1 MMARPSLLQAIF
13 QQPSQSYVVREDA
26 YSTPSLNAWRA
37 SFPFAHDKD
46 KDKQTAKHRPLS
58 LDVAQMPALP
68 FEGPPSTTP
77 SSSPSPT
84 PPLLSPVSTPKSSTP
99 SFTDDTSDSS
109 EFVTPPD
116 SPKPSVDDLQQHTVA
131 QETLS
136 PPSLLLSAIRP
147 PMTSM
152 TSNESTSSTSDSIFS
167 SRSIDTNATSRQPSP
182 TETPKQHPKRQVRST
197 PLSGVPDWA
206 KDVRW
211 LVGPQPATKR
221 AALSALVD
229 PNYRPSGHARAAT
242 APARHSSYEPRA
254 ADQFGY
260 IVPPRA
266 SGSRKRRSRAMTEG
280 RRAGY
285 RMSALVEVSES
296 EEAGEVTA
304 EGIVRKRSTSTQRA
318 RPRPHSMRSSSSASS
333 NRTVLPT
340 LQVSPGETA
349 AGPGYA
355 SLTLPSAYTPSK
367 TVDRPTSIV
376 DLSKPG
382 AAQTM
387 TSLSIIRGGPSSRMR
402 RISLSL
408 SLNSSASSLSGL
420 SSRNTSLSS
429 LGSRSMLGLGSSASI
444 PLAVRLAEI
453 EGALGL
459 TAQMSPPRKVG
470 SSQVLVQVHAVAL
483 DALDAIIVSKRLAKG
498 GYGFVPGRSFVGRAV
513 ECGFEVGNVS
523 RGDWVIGLTEI
534 RKCGALS
541 EFLVIDKSRV
551 CTVPRPTD
559 RLTTTQCALLPL
571 CAVPAHRAVRTIPNS
586 ATKTGTDGQRRPM
599 RVLVLQA
606 HDGAGL
612 CAVQIMRQL
621 GMRVTAQVP
630 VGSENV
636 NFATGPTL
644 GLKTRGRT
652 RAGKGREFEPP
663 RSTRRMA
670 EVEVVAGDDPVE
682 VIGRLEESVYDA
694 VVDTVGGRGV
704 WDACRRVMCSDA
716 HFTTLVGDSTD
727 SIPSINA
734 HVRSSFRSLA
744 RAWAR
749 KDKALGYQWV
759 SPAADLDHEGEDIRH
774 SLNAVSE
781 AAVQAAYGSTSN
793 SDESAIEGV
802 LPRVACSFPLDRAQ
816 QAFDVDEDGRGPL
829 VRGGTV
835 VVRVL

>member
-1 MMARPSLLQAIF
+1 
-13 QQPSQSYVVREDA
+13 
-26 YSTPSLNAWRA
+26 
-37 SFPFAHDKD
+37 
-46 KDKQTAKHRPLS
+46 
-58 LDVAQMPALP
+58 
-68 FEGPPSTTP
+68 
-77 SSSPSPT
+77 
-84 PPLLSPVSTPKSSTP
+84 
-99 SFTDDTSDSS
+99 
-109 EFVTPPD
+109 
-116 SPKPSVDDLQQHTVA
+116 
-131 QETLS
+131 
-136 PPSLLLSAIRP
+136 
-147 PMTSM
+147 
-152 TSNESTSSTSDSIFS
+152 
-167 SRSIDTNATSRQPSP
+167 
-182 TETPKQHPKRQVRST
+182 
-197 PLSGVPDWA
+197 
-206 KDVRW
+206 
-211 LVGPQPATKR
+211 
-221 AALSALVD
+221 
-229 PNYRPSGHARAAT
+229 
-242 APARHSSYEPRA
+242 
-254 ADQFGY
+254 
-260 IVPPRA
+260 
-266 SGSRKRRSRAMTEG
+266 MTEG

-285 RMSALVEVSES
+285 RMSALVEVSET

-333 NRTVLPT
+333 NRTALPA
-340 LQVSPGETA
+340 LQVSSGETA
-349 AGPGYA
+349 AYTQPA
-355 SLTLPSAYTPSK
+355 LPNAYTLSK
-367 TVDRPTSIV
+367 TTDLPTAV
-376 DLSKPG
+376 ADLTKAGP
-382 AAQTM
+382 AQTM

-420 SSRNTSLSS
+420 SSRNPSLSS

-459 TAQMSPPRKVG
+459 TTRVSSPRKVG

-541 EFLVIDKSRV
+541 EYVVIDKSRL
-551 CTVPRPTD
+551 CAVPRPTD

-586 ATKTGTDGQRRPM
+586 ATKTGADGQRRPM
-599 RVLVLQA
+599 KVLVLQA

-621 GMRVTAQVP
+621 GMHVTAQVP
-630 VGSENV
+630 IGSENV
-636 NFATGPTL
+636 NFGTGPTL
-644 GLKTRGRT
+644 GLKVRGRT
-652 RAGKGREFEPP
+652 RAGKGREVEPP
-663 RSTRRMA
+663 RSTKRMG
-670 EVEVVAGDDPVE
+670 EVQVVVGDDPVE

-694 VVDTVGGRGV
+694 VVDTVGGRKV

-749 KDKALGYQWV
+749 RDKGLGYQWV

-774 SLNAVSE
+774 SLNAVSD
-781 AAVQAAYGSTSN
+781 AAVHAAYGSNSH
-793 SDESAIEGV
+793 SDEGNRRNFAPRCV
-802 LPRVACSFPLDRAQ
+802 LVPARPCATCI
-816 QAFDVDEDGRGPL
+816 
-829 VRGGTV
+829 
-835 VVRVL
+835 

>member
-1 MMARPSLLQAIF
+1 MARPSLLQAIF

-26 YSTPSLNAWRA
+26 YAEPNINVWRA
-37 SFPFAHDKD
+37 SFPFAHGK
-46 KDKQTAKHRPLS
+46 KHRPLS
-58 LDVAQMPALP
+58 LDVAQVPVVP
-68 FEGPPSTTP
+68 FEGPSSTTP
-77 SSSPSPT
+77 SPSPSPT
-84 PPLLSPVSTPKSSTP
+84 PPLLSPASTPKSSTP

-109 EFVTPPD
+109 AAEFETPPD
-116 SPKPSVDDLQQHTVA
+116 SPKPSVDDMPQHTVA

-136 PPSLLLSAIRP
+136 PPSLLLSAVRP
-147 PMTSM
+147 PMTS
-152 TSNESTSSTSDSIFS
+152 TTSSQSSLSPSNSLFS
-167 SRSIDTNATSRQPSP
+167 SRSTDTDATSRQPSP
-182 TETPKQHPKRQVRST
+182 VQSPQQPPKRQVRQT

-211 LVGPQPATKR
+211 LVGPQPVAKR
-221 AALSALVD
+221 AALSALVE
-229 PNYRPSGHARAAT
+229 PNYRPIAHGRAAT
-242 APARHSSYEPRA
+242 APARHSSYEPRT
-254 ADQFGY
+254 ADQFGTY
-260 IVPPRA
+260 VVPPR
-266 SGSRKRRSRAMTEG
+266 STGSRKRRSRAMTEG

-304 EGIVRKRSTSTQRA
+304 EGIIRKRSTSTQRA
-318 RPRPHSMRSSSSASS
+318 RPRPHSVRSSSSTSS
-333 NRTVLPT
+333 SRTVLPA
-340 LQVSPGETA
+340 LQVSAGETI
-349 AGPGYA
+349 AGAGYT
-355 SLTLPSAYTPSK
+355 SLTLPRAAYTPSK
-367 TVDRPTSIV
+367 TADRPTNVV
-376 DLSKPG
+376 DLTKAG
-382 AAQTM
+382 LAQTTM
-387 TSLSIIRGGPSSRMR
+387 TSLSVIRSGPSSRMR

-420 SSRNTSLSS
+420 SSRNASLSS

-459 TAQMSPPRKVG
+459 TAHMSPPRKVG

-483 DALDAIIVSKRLAKG
+483 DALDAIILSKRLAKG

-541 EFLVIDKSRV
+541 EFVVIDKSRV

-571 CAVPAHRAVRTIPNS
+571 CGVPAHRAVRTIPNS
-586 ATKTGTDGQRRPM
+586 ATKTGPDGQRRPM

-606 HDGAGL
+606 HDGTGL
-612 CAVQIMRQL
+612 CAVQVMRQL

-636 NFATGPTL
+636 GFETGPSL
-644 GLKTRGRT
+644 GLRARGRT

-663 RSTRRMA
+663 KSSRRM
-670 EVEVVAGDDPVE
+670 EDVEVVVGDDPVD
-682 VIGRLEESVYDA
+682 VIGQLEEGVYDA
-694 VVDTVGGRGV
+694 VIDTVGGRGV
-704 WDACRRVMCSDA
+704 WDACRRVMCRDA

-759 SPAADLDHEGEDIRH
+759 SPASDLDHEGEDIRH
-774 SLNAVSE
+774 SLNAVAE
-781 AAVQAAYGSTSN
+781 AAARAAYGSSSN
-793 SDESAIEGV
+793 FDEPSIEGL
-802 LPRVACSFPLDRAQ
+802 LPRVTCSFPLDRAQ
-816 QAFDVDEDGRGPL
+816 EAFGVDEDGRGPL

-835 VVRVL
+835 VVRIL

>member
-1 MMARPSLLQAIF
+1 MARPSLLQAIF

-26 YSTPSLNAWRA
+26 YSTPSVNIWRA
-37 SFPFAHDKD
+37 SFPFAHGKD
-46 KDKQTAKHRPLS
+46 TKKHQSLS
-58 LDVAQMPALP
+58 LDVGQVPVLP
-68 FEGPPSTTP
+68 FEGPSSMTP

-109 EFVTPPD
+109 DFVTPPD
-116 SPKPSVDDLQQHTVA
+116 SPQPFVDELQQHAVT
-131 QETLS
+131 QETLP
-136 PPSLLLSAIRP
+136 PPSLLLSAARP
-147 PMTSM
+147 PMTSI
-152 TSNESTSSTSDSIFS
+152 TSDDSTLSTPDSIFS
-167 SRSIDTNATSRQPSP
+167 TRSTDTAATSRQSSP
-182 TETPKQHPKRQVRST
+182 VDVPKQPPKRQVRQT

-211 LVGPQPATKR
+211 LVGPQPTTKR
-221 AALSALVD
+221 ATLSAFPD
-229 PNYRPSGHARAAT
+229 PSFRPSAHGRAAT
-242 APARHSSYEPRA
+242 TPARHSSYEPRA

-285 RMSALVEVSES
+285 RMSALVEVSET

-333 NRTVLPT
+333 NRTALPA
-340 LQVSPGETA
+340 LQASSGETA
-349 AGPGYA
+349 AYTQPA
-355 SLTLPSAYTPSK
+355 LPNAYTLSK
-367 TVDRPTSIV
+367 TTDLPTAV
-376 DLSKPG
+376 ADLTKAGP
-382 AAQTM
+382 AQTM
-387 TSLSIIRGGPSSRMR
+387 TSLSIIRSGPSSRMR

-420 SSRNTSLSS
+420 SSRNPSLSS

-459 TAQMSPPRKVG
+459 TTRVSSPRKVG

-541 EFLVIDKSRV
+541 EYVVIDKSRL
-551 CTVPRPTD
+551 CAVPRPTD

-586 ATKTGTDGQRRPM
+586 ATKTGADGQRRPM
-599 RVLVLQA
+599 KVLVLQA

-621 GMRVTAQVP
+621 GMHVTAQVP
-630 VGSENV
+630 IGSENV
-636 NFATGPTL
+636 NFGTGPTL
-644 GLKTRGRT
+644 GLKVRGRT
-652 RAGKGREFEPP
+652 RAGKGREVEPP
-663 RSTRRMA
+663 RSTKRMG
-670 EVEVVAGDDPVE
+670 EVQVVVGDDPVE

-694 VVDTVGGRGV
+694 VVDTVGGRKV

-749 KDKALGYQWV
+749 RDKGLGYQWV

-774 SLNAVSE
+774 SLNAVSD
-781 AAVQAAYGSTSN
+781 AAVHAAYGSNSH
-793 SDESAIEGV
+793 SDEGPIEGI

-816 QAFDVDEDGRGPL
+816 HAFDVDEDGRGPL

>member
-1 MMARPSLLQAIF
+1 MARPSLLQAIF

-26 YSTPSLNAWRA
+26 YSTPSVNIWRA
-37 SFPFAHDKD
+37 SFPFAHGKD
-46 KDKQTAKHRPLS
+46 TKKHQPLS
-58 LDVAQMPALP
+58 LDVGQVPVLP
-68 FEGPPSTTP
+68 FEGPSSMTP

-84 PPLLSPVSTPKSSTP
+84 RATAFSRKHTQVQHSLLHRRHERLVRLCHAPRLPQP
-99 SFTDDTSDSS
+99 
-109 EFVTPPD
+109 FVD
-116 SPKPSVDDLQQHTVA
+116 ELQQHAVT
-131 QETLS
+131 QETLP
-136 PPSLLLSAIRP
+136 PPSLLLSAARP
-147 PMTSM
+147 PMTSI
-152 TSNESTSSTSDSIFS
+152 TSDDSTLSTPDSIFS
-167 SRSIDTNATSRQPSP
+167 TRSTDTAATSRQSSP
-182 TETPKQHPKRQVRST
+182 VDVPKQPPSAKCGKLHCLGPRLGQGCQMACRS
-197 PLSGVPDWA
+197 PARNEACYFISISGPEF
-206 KDVRW
+206 
-211 LVGPQPATKR
+211 
-221 AALSALVD
+221 
-229 PNYRPSGHARAAT
+229 RPSAHGRAAT
-242 APARHSSYEPRA
+242 TPARHSSYEPRA

-285 RMSALVEVSES
+285 RMSALVEVSET

-333 NRTVLPT
+333 NRTALPA
-340 LQVSPGETA
+340 LQASSGETA
-349 AGPGYA
+349 AYTQPA
-355 SLTLPSAYTPSK
+355 LPNAYTLSK
-367 TVDRPTSIV
+367 TTDLPTAV
-376 DLSKPG
+376 ADLTKAGS
-382 AAQTM
+382 AQTM

-420 SSRNTSLSS
+420 SSRNPSLSS

-459 TAQMSPPRKVG
+459 TTRVSSPRKVG

-541 EFLVIDKSRV
+541 EYVVIDKSRL
-551 CTVPRPTD
+551 CAVPRPTD

-586 ATKTGTDGQRRPM
+586 ATKTGADGQRRPM
-599 RVLVLQA
+599 KVLVLQA

-621 GMRVTAQVP
+621 GMHVTAQVP
-630 VGSENV
+630 IGSENV
-636 NFATGPTL
+636 NFGTGPTL
-644 GLKTRGRT
+644 GLKVRGRT
-652 RAGKGREFEPP
+652 RAGKGREVEPP
-663 RSTRRMA
+663 RSTKRMG
-670 EVEVVAGDDPVE
+670 EVQVVVGDDPVE

-694 VVDTVGGRGV
+694 VVDTVVDERYGT
-704 WDACRRVMCSDA
+704 
-716 HFTTLVGDSTD
+716 HVGESCAAMPT
-727 SIPSINA
+727 IPSINA

-749 KDKALGYQWV
+749 RDKGLGYQWV

-774 SLNAVSE
+774 SLNAVSD
-781 AAVQAAYGSTSN
+781 AAVHAAYGSNSH
-793 SDESAIEGV
+793 SDEGPIEGI

-816 QAFDVDEDGRGPL
+816 HAFDVDEDGRGPL